1 MSDGARPQYTTTPP
15 ARFNVAAELNRIGL
29 RLVIAG
35 MTAEPHPG
43 LHTRRC
49 ALTAGAVAAGAVT
62 LSACGGGGESAAPS
76 PGETPTPTAGARL
89 VALADIPVGEATSV
103 NAGDQEIIV
112 SRPTETTAAAFSA
125 VCTHQQCTVRPDGG
139 QLRCPCHGSV
149 FDALTGEVR
158 NGPADRPLPP
168 VAVSVTGGNVVAG

>member
-1 MSDGARPQYTTTPP
+1 
-15 ARFNVAAELNRIGL
+15 
-29 RLVIAG
+29 

-43 LHTRRC
+43 LHSRRC
-49 ALTAGAVAAGAVT
+49 ALSVGAVAAGAVT
-62 LSACGGGGESAAPS
+62 LSACGGGGDSPA

-103 NAGDQEIIV
+103 TTGDNEEIIV
-112 SRPTETTAAAFSA
+112 ARPTETTAVAFSA
-125 VCTHQQCTVRPDGG
+125 VCTHQQCTVQPKGG

-158 NGPADRPLPP
+158 NGPADMPLPP
-168 VAVSVTGGNVVAG
+168 VAVTVTGGNVVAE

>member
-1 MSDGARPQYTTTPP
+1 
-15 ARFNVAAELNRIGL
+15 
-29 RLVIAG
+29 

-43 LHTRRC
+43 LHSRRC
-49 ALTAGAVAAGAVT
+49 ALTVGAVAAGAVT
-62 LSACGGGGESAAPS
+62 ISACGGGGADTPS

-103 NAGDQEIIV
+103 TTGDDQEIIV

-125 VCTHQQCTVRPDGG
+125 VCTHQQCTVQPDGG

-158 NGPADRPLPP
+158 NGPADKPLPP
-168 VAVSVTGGNVVAG
+168 VAVTVADGNVLAE